1 MQELTPQT
9 VRPCIVRGGHTPA
22 ALYLSTMR
30 YTCEPGRGQHSWRRV
45 RQLRAQTKEGAMA
58 FVVFK
63 SYDGGKRW
71 ERAREYNDFAS
82 AAKASL
88 TLGAQ
93 HPCIRFRVEAVR
105 TKRRQR

>member
-1 MQELTPQT
+1 MVSTPGEELDNYVHKPK
-9 VRPCIVRGGHTPA
+9 V
-22 ALYLSTMR
+22 
-30 YTCEPGRGQHSWRRV
+30 
-45 RQLRAQTKEGAMA
+45 GAMA